1 MFAAH
6 ATAPSATLSQPLSV
20 LGQRWQMPN
29 PQSDAFRLGA
39 ALAQS
44 TGLPHVT
51 AAILAARGHTGAS
64 QAIAFLSPSL
74 KELPD
79 PTTLKS
85 MDTAVERLTAAI
97 RNNEKIAIFGDYDV
111 DGTCATAIL
120 TRYLRQLGIHPVLY
134 IPDRLTE
141 GYGPTPPAMQTLAGQ
156 GVKLLVTVDTGT
168 TAHAAMQEAK
178 NLGMDVIITDHHQPD
193 GPSSADLPPAVAII
207 NPHRPDCTSPLQALC
222 GSGLAFYLLMA
233 LNRHLR
239 SIGHFQNQPE
249 PNLVQ
254 LLDLVALATVAD
266 VMQLTG
272 TNRVL
277 VHKGLQQLATW
288 QHRGLAALAGVAGV
302 KDDISATS
310 LGFSLAPCL
319 NAAGRIESAHAA
331 LNLLL
336 ATADDEALPLAETLN
351 TINRQRQEMEKTIL
365 AEARQQAEKLFTED
379 TLALVLHG
387 DSWHPGVVGIV
398 AARIKE
404 QFNRPTFILGTDTNG
419 HLKGSGRSIHGLN
432 IGAAVHASHGTLLSG
447 GGHAMAAGVTL
458 ENHNLAAFRTELNK
472 ALWQQMEA
480 RTEDAHLPLTE
491 RLAPRLT
498 IDATTTCAGL
508 THGLVTGM
516 QQLAPFGP
524 GNPEPVLALT
534 NTRITFSKPVG
545 ATQEHLKLRLSDATG
560 ATSLDAVCFG
570 AFNSPLGPL
579 LANAQGRALTLAVT
593 AKPRTFNGKPMLD
606 IHVKDAHEH
615 IANGV

>member
-1 MFAAH
+1 MHGLALTLPTS
-6 ATAPSATLSQPLSV
+6 TALSV
-20 LGQRWQMPN
+20 LGQRWLMPN
-29 PQSDAFRLGA
+29 LQSEDFRLGA
-39 ALAQS
+39 ALAQA
-44 TGLPHVT
+44 TGLPPVT
-51 AAILAARGHTGAS
+51 ATILAARGHAQPSAAT
-64 QAIAFLSPSL
+64 AFLAPNL

-79 PTTLKS
+79 PATLKS
-85 MDTAVERLTAAI
+85 MDAAVERLTAAI
-97 RNNEKIAIFGDYDV
+97 QQNEKIAIFGDYDV

-120 TRYLRQLGIHPVLY
+120 TRYFRQLGIQPVLY

-141 GYGPTPPAMQTLAGQ
+141 GYGPTAPAMQKLKGQ
-156 GVKLLVTVDTGT
+156 GVRLLVTVDTGT
-168 TAHAAMQEAK
+168 TAHAAMQEAAS
-178 NLGMDVIITDHHQPD
+178 LGMDVIITDHHQPD
-193 GPSSADLPPAVAII
+193 GALPPAVAII
-207 NPHRPDCTSPLQALC
+207 NPHRPDCTSPLQGLC

-233 LNRHLR
+233 LNRYLR
-239 SIGHFQNQPE
+239 AIGFFANQRE

-277 VHKGLQQLATW
+277 VHRGLQQLATW
-288 QHRGLAALAGVAGV
+288 QHRGLAALAGVSGV

-310 LGFSLAPCL
+310 LGFSLAPRL

-336 ATADDEALPLAETLN
+336 AEADDAALPLAETLN
-351 TINRQRQEMEKTIL
+351 TLNRQRQDMEKAIL
-365 AEARQQAEKLFTED
+365 AEARKQAEEIFTED

-387 DSWHPGVVGIV
+387 ESWHPGVVGIV
-398 AARIKE
+398 ASRIKE
-404 QFNRPTFILGTDTNG
+404 QFNRPTFILGTDSNG
-419 HLKGSGRSIHGLN
+419 HLKGSGRSIHGFN
-432 IGAAVHASHGTLLSG
+432 IGAAVHAAHATLLSG

-458 ENHNLAAFRTELNK
+458 ENQNLAAFRTQLNQ
-472 ALWQQMEA
+472 ALSEQLAA

-491 RLAPRLT
+491 RLAPRLA

-508 THGLVTGM
+508 THALVTGM

-524 GNPEPVLALT
+524 GNPEPVLALVG
-534 NTRITFSKPVG
+534 TRITFSKPVG
-545 ATQEHLKLRLSDATG
+545 ATQEHLKLRLSDSSG

-579 LANAQGRALTLAVT
+579 LANSNGRALTLAVT
-593 AKPRTFNGKPMLD
+593 AKPRTFNGKTLLD
-606 IHVKDAHEH
+606 IHVKDAHESLTS
-615 IANGV
+615 

>member
-1 MFAAH
+1 MFAAQLQP
-6 ATAPSATLSQPLSV
+6 AFTSSPLSV
-20 LGQRWQMPN
+20 LGQRWLMPN

-39 ALAQS
+39 ALAQA
-44 TGLPHVT
+44 TGLPPVT
-51 AAILAARGHTGAS
+51 ATILAARGHAEAS
-64 QAIAFLSPSL
+64 AATAFLSPNL

-79 PTTLKS
+79 PSALKS
-85 MDTAVERLTAAI
+85 MDVAVERLTAAI
-97 RNNEKIAIFGDYDV
+97 RDNEKIAIFGDYDV

-120 TRYLRQLGIHPVLY
+120 TRYFRQLGIQPVLY

-141 GYGPTPPAMQTLAGQ
+141 GYGPTAPAMRTLKGQ
-156 GVKLLVTVDTGT
+156 GVQLLITVDTGT
-168 TAHAAMQEAK
+168 TAHAAMDEARS
-178 NLGMDVIITDHHQPD
+178 LGMDVIITDHHQPD
-193 GPSSADLPPAVAII
+193 GPLPPAVAVI
-207 NPHRPDCTSPLQALC
+207 NPHRADCTSPLQALC

-239 SIGHFQNQPE
+239 SIGFFTGKRE

-277 VHKGLQQLATW
+277 VHRGLQQLATW
-288 QHRGLAALAGVAGV
+288 QHRGLAALAGVSGV
-302 KDDISATS
+302 KDDVSSTS
-310 LGFSLAPCL
+310 LGFSLAPRL

-336 ATADDEALPLAETLN
+336 ADADDEALPLAETLN
-351 TINRQRQEMEKTIL
+351 TLNRQRQEMEKAIL
-365 AEARQQAEKLFTED
+365 AEARQQAEEAFTED

-387 DSWHPGVVGIV
+387 DKWHPGVVGIV

-404 QFNRPTFILGTDTNG
+404 QFNRPTFILGTDSNG

-432 IGAAVHASHGTLLSG
+432 IGAAVHAAHATLLSG

-458 ENHNLAAFRTELNK
+458 EGLNLAAFRAELNA
-472 ALWQQMEA
+472 ALHQQLQL
-480 RTEDAHLPLTE
+480 RTEDAHLPLAQ

-498 IDATTTCAGL
+498 LDATTTCAGL
-508 THGLVTGM
+508 THALCTGM

-570 AFNSPLGPL
+570 AMNSPLGPL
-579 LANAQGRALTLAVT
+579 LANAQGRSLTLAVT

-606 IHVKDAHEH
+606 IHVKDAHEN
-615 IANGV
+615 ITSVV